1 MSLEQG
7 DLKRLVHD
15 ELHIDEFESKMGE
28 NEDVIV
34 VSFKVS
40 GKAPGNDVMG
50 FIEKGYEWILDAD
63 ISPGEMGD
71 GDYIVFAEMP
81 RSAEAPQRIIDMMS
95 DLMNLTE
102 QDLDQWRVRYYHDKD
117 EHPLSLET
125 LQRLMPVDRKDYQ
138 RRYGRE
144 EIDKLKT
151 AAGVKV
157 GTKAP
162 KNDFTESL
170 RIAAG
175 IR

>member
-1 MSLEQG
+1 
-7 DLKRLVHD
+7 
-15 ELHIDEFESKMGE
+15 
-28 NEDVIV
+28 
-34 VSFKVS
+34 
-40 GKAPGNDVMG
+40 
-50 FIEKGYEWILDAD
+50 
-63 ISPGEMGD
+63 
-71 GDYIVFAEMP
+71 
-81 RSAEAPQRIIDMMS
+81 
-95 DLMNLTE
+95 MNLTG